1 MKEWKST
8 MIMQT
13 LDLRMPF
20 EDFRMKNNNRTIEKG
35 KLNNEERWINKYRSS
50 KERKQGNTKCI

>member
-1 MKEWKST
+1 

-35 KLNNEERWINKYRSS
+35 KLNNEER
-50 KERKQGNTKCI
+50 